1 MPSRAHDIH
10 HWQTLNPVTT
20 EALIML
26 TLGAPQMLYNGGL
39 LLAPLRYF
47 DLEQR
52 RPGLPKD
59 VAALVSGVTQTELE
73 VTLCNLSAVLPRS
86 LVVQAGTLREH
97 TFTSLTFTS
106 LTSTYPGAENASFAM
121 PFLQYQN
128 EIILPRQ
135 AREGQTFH
143 RENSNKDARPI
154 GTTGDYAAPDVQ
166 EEMRTVTVDGASF
179 AVELPPGTQ
188 ILLTI
193 GLLRN
198 TSAPSYE
205 FPF

>member
-1 MPSRAHDIH
+1 MH
-10 HWQTLNPVTT
+10 HTLS
-20 EALIML
+20 EARLVVLSEWYKPHSLLQLIRSADRQH
-26 TLGAPQMLYNGGL
+26 TLISSMHRSGGL

-52 RPGLPKD
+52 RPGLPPD
-59 VAALVSGVTQTELE
+59 TAALVSGVTQSELE
-73 VTLCNLSAVLPRS
+73 VTLCNLSAVFPRS
-86 LVVQAGTLREH
+86 LIVQAGTLREH

-106 LTSTYPGAENASFAM
+106 LTTPYP
-121 PFLQYQN
+121 
-128 EIILPRQ
+128 
-135 AREGQTFH
+135 
-143 RENSNKDARPI
+143 

-166 EEMRTVTVDGASF
+166 EEMRTVPVDGSSF
-179 AVELPPGTQ
+179 VVELPPGTQ

-198 TSAPSYE
+198 TSAPSYD